1 MAYGD
6 SFTPRGANDQIKVR
20 GPVWVGVFSLVTL
33 GIYAIYWIYVTAK
46 HLRDLGNAKGRDL
59 GQQPGMTL
67 LAITLGWLIIVP
79 PLVAIYR
86 QAKRIQQAQMLAGVQ
101 PMNGWLALVLYLVL
115 SPVFFA
121 YEQSELNKAWAAEG
135 GPVPEKDDEPA
146 RLETGPSGEATAA
159 STTPTAEPAIG
170 SSTTTPA
177 PEAPS
182 TSDPER
188 PPGA

>member
-6 SFTPRGANDQIKVR
+6 TFRPAGTSEDIKVR
-20 GPVWVGVFSLVTL
+20 GPLWVGLWSITGV
-33 GIYAIYWIYVTAK
+33 YAVWWIWRTAK
-46 HLRDLGNAKGRDL
+46 DLSEYGKAKGYDL
-59 GQQPGMTL
+59 GQNPTMTL
-67 LAITLGWLIIVP
+67 LAIIPGFLLIIP
-79 PLVAIYR
+79 PIVAVYR
-86 QAKRIQQAQMLAGVQ
+86 QAKRIQQAQGLAGSPDQ
-101 PMNGWLALVLYLVL
+101 MNGWLALVLYLVL
-115 SPVFFA
+115 APVFYG

-135 GPVPEKDDEPA
+135 GPVPERDDTPA

-188 PPGA
+188 QPGA

>member
-6 SFTPRGANDQIKVR
+6 TFRPAGAERETKIR
-20 GPVWVGVFSLVTL
+20 GPVWVGVFSLLTL

-46 HLRDLGNAKGRDL
+46 DLCAYGRAKGRDL
-59 GQQPGMTL
+59 GQNPGMTL
-67 LAITLGWLIIVP
+67 LAVTLGWLIIVP
-79 PLVAIYR
+79 PFVAIYR

-121 YEQSELNKAWAAEG
+121 YEQSELNKSWAAEG
-135 GPVPEKDDEPA
+135 APVPAADGEAPMLDA
-146 RLETGPSGEATAA
+146 APSGSAATPPPPSVEEEARPTGTPGA
-159 STTPTAEPAIG
+159 STQT
-170 SSTTTPA
+170 
-177 PEAPS
+177 
-182 TSDPER
+182 PER